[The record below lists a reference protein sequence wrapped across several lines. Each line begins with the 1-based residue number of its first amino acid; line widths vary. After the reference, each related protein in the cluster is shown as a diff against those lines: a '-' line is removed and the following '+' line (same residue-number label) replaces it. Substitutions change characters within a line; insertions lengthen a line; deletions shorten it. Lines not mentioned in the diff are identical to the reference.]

1 MKKVINPTGNSK
13 PRDPYI
19 IKHKGKYYH
28 CFTDDCLKI
37 SISSADSIEGLEKA
51 NSKVVFIPDNEDYSK
66 ELWAPELHIID
77 DKCYIYVACDNGNNY
92 NHRMYVLENNS
103 SNPLDEYKMHGKLT
117 DETNKWAIDGNL
129 IKYNNELYYFWSGWE
144 GNRNVRQN
152 IYIAKM
158 TDPYTISSERV
169 LISTPIYDWEKIGCT
184 PEDVEGK
191 PYINE
196 GPFAFLHDEQLYVAY
211 SASGSW
217 QTGYCIAFLKLIGKD
232 LLNRDS
238 WLKYDKP
245 VLSCNDYVKGAGHCS
260 IIEED
265 NKKIVFF
272 HAWDSNCQE
281 IKWNTV
287 GTWCGELI
295 IENDEIKIL

>member
-1 MKKVINPTGNSK
+1 MKKIINSTGDSK

-19 IKHKGKYYH
+19 IKYKDKYYH

-37 SISSADSIEGLEKA
+37 SISCADSIENLENA
-51 NSKVVFIPDNEDYSK
+51 ESKVVFIPDKEEYSK
-66 ELWAPELHIID
+66 QLWAPELHIIN
-77 DKCYIYVACDNGNNY
+77 DKCFIYVACDDGNNY
-92 NHRMYVLENNS
+92 NHRMYVLENDS
-103 SNPLDEYKMHGKLT
+103 SNPLKEYKKCRKLT
-117 DETNKWAIDGNL
+117 DASDRWAIDGNV
-129 IKYNNELYYFWSGWE
+129 IEYKNELYFFWSGWE
-144 GNRNVRQN
+144 DTRNVRQN

-158 TDPYTISSERV
+158 SDPCTISSERV
-169 LISTPIYDWEKIGCT
+169 MISTPVYEWEKVGCT

-196 GPFAFLHDEQLYVAY
+196 GPFAFFHNDELYVAY

-217 QTGYCIAFLKLIGKD
+217 GIGYCIAFLKLIGTD
-232 LLNRDS
+232 LLSPES

-260 IIEED
+260 ILEED
-265 NKKIVFF
+265 NKKMIFF
-272 HAWDSNCQE
+272 HAWDSECQD
-281 IKWNTV
+281 IRWNTV

-295 IENDEIKIL
+295 IKNGEIKIV